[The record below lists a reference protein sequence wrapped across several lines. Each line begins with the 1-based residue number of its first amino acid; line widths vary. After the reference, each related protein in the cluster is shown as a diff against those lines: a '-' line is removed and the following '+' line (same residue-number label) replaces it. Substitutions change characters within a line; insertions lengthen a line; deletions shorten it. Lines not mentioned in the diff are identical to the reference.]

1 MRTERSVATTR
12 ALERWQ
18 RMSLAVRLAYN
29 TQCSCAIGGY
39 LAIGRKLIEH
49 ELVSAQ
55 EGEERMYRLLLQTAT
70 DLALPDAWRELC
82 LCAARQPLNRLTTLL
97 AHQPFNVTALHARW
111 DLARRQ
117 LPTPSV
123 DA

>member
-1 MRTERSVATTR
+1 MKATPSAVTAR

-29 TQCSCAIGGY
+29 PGCSCAVGCY
-39 LAIGRKLIEH
+39 LAMGRKLIEH
-49 ELVSAQ
+49 ELVSALD
-55 EGEERMYRLLLQTAT
+55 GEERMYRLLLQTAT

-82 LCAARQPLNRLTTLL
+82 LHAALHPLAQLTTLL

-117 LPTPSV
+117 LPTPSI